1 MKKLVSSCHFFP
13 FLQLVSWHQ
22 LKETACHGEFRFCV
36 SFLHYSLV
44 VCVSLSF
51 MHLTHKTTI
60 TDHARHQR
68 QLITLLMACLAR
80 SAVEVYVHHYILKH
94 PYHDSP
100 YCSEIWLRDLMKG
113 HPDRFHGQFG
123 VHKHV
128 FRHLVT
134 ELQALGMANSKHLT
148 LDEHVAIFLY
158 SVVSGLLVQ
167 LISECFQHS
176 FSMISMLV
184 LAIIIVWWF
193 HD

>member
-1 MKKLVSSCHFFP
+1 
-13 FLQLVSWHQ
+13 
-22 LKETACHGEFRFCV
+22 
-36 SFLHYSLV
+36 
-44 VCVSLSF
+44 

-60 TDHARHQR
+60 TDHARCQR
-68 QLITLLMACLAR
+68 QLITLLMACLAG
-80 SAVEVYVHHYILKH
+80 SAVEVYAHHYILKH

-100 YCSEIWLRDLMKG
+100 YCGEIWLRDLMKG
-113 HPDRFHGQFG
+113 HLDRFRGQFG

-134 ELQALGMANSKHLT
+134 ELQALSMANLKHLT

-158 SVVSGLLVQ
+158 SEVSGLLVQ

-184 LAIIIVWWF
+184 LAIIIVW
-193 HD
+193 